1 MDTAS
6 PESAQNTA
14 DDSARWPLS
23 LIAAGLLVVVGAEVI
38 PRVLRERKINEASRA
53 RRRESMRQ
61 VGERWHFRQ
70 WEEDHRS

>member
-6 PESAQNTA
+6 PGSAQSTA
-14 DDSARWPLS
+14 DDSGRWALS
-23 LIAAGLLVVVGAEVI
+23 LIAAGLLVAVGAEVI
-38 PRVLRERKINEASRA
+38 PRVLRERKINEASQA

-70 WEEDHRS
+70 WEQDHRS